1 MFVYQSFL
9 GCAPGAKLQ
18 LTCICLVCVLDLALS
33 YCDAHCVALMYE
45 IASTKM
51 DLSILTPVC
60 KYPRKTLIHFSKV
73 ADKKGERPSAPVFRQ
88 SAAHSLFT
96 KLSTFIC
103 SLRAECANTA
113 FATESTHP
121 PASARDIFCRSWS
134 TSLVQLTDRD
144 RNEMEIYSICVV
156 NY

>member
-1 MFVYQSFL
+1 MFGYRSFL

-60 KYPRKTLIHFSKV
+60 KYPKKTLLHFSKV
-73 ADKKGERPSAPVFRQ
+73 ADEKGRGHLQLSFGKVRT
-88 SAAHSLFT
+88 FT
-96 KLSTFIC
+96 IHQVKHFK
-103 SLRAECANTA
+103 
-113 FATESTHP
+113 
-121 PASARDIFCRSWS
+121 
-134 TSLVQLTDRD
+134 Q
-144 RNEMEIYSICVV
+144 YSFP
-156 NY
+156 

>member
-1 MFVYQSFL
+1 MFGYRSFL

-96 KLSTFIC
+96 KSSTFVR
-103 SLRAECANTA
+103 SLRAECANAA

-121 PASARDIFCRSWS
+121 LASARDIFCRSWS

>member
-1 MFVYQSFL
+1 MFGYQSFL

-18 LTCICLVCVLDLALS
+18 LTCICLVCVLDFALS
-33 YCDAHCVALMYE
+33 YCNAHCVALMYE
-45 IASTKM
+45 IASIKM

-60 KYPRKTLIHFSKV
+60 KYPRKTLLQIFKGSRR
-73 ADKKGERPSAPVFRQ
+73 KGEGPSAPVFRQ

-96 KLSTFIC
+96 KSSTLSSIR

-121 PASARDIFCRSWS
+121 PASARAIFCRS
-134 TSLVQLTDRD
+134 
-144 RNEMEIYSICVV
+144 
-156 NY
+156 

>member
-18 LTCICLVCVLDLALS
+18 LTCIYLVCVLDLALS

-96 KLSTFIC
+96 KSSTFVR

-134 TSLVQLTDRD
+134 TFLVQLTDRD